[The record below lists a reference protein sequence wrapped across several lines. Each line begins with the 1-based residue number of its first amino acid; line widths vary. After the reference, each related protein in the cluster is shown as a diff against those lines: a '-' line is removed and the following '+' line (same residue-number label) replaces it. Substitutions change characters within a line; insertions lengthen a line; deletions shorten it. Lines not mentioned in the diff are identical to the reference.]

1 MTLLGEFVMSAKVAA
16 KHHLGDLLQSL
27 ERLRDPTSASPRP
40 PNEPSTAAPPPKP
53 EQRHGGAGIG

>member
-27 ERLRDPTSASPRP
+27 ERLREPNKRVAKAAERAIDRSA
-40 PNEPSTAAPPPKP
+40 AA
-53 EQRHGGAGIG
+53 ET